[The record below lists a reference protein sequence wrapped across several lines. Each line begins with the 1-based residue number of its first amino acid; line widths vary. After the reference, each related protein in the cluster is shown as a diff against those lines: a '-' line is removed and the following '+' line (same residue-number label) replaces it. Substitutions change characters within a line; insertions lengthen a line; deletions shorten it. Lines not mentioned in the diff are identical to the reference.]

1 MLFCQGKIIDR
12 VLDIMEYKLN
22 SISCKCIFIYT
33 CFKKNRSQ
41 RQNKTEILRG
51 RGEVVLTLL
60 PGWPNLVHCNLKYC
74 NIGYSNHI
82 QYLRLQGLNYLELQ
96 IDSDFIPDI
105 YETLNCLISLSLII
119 FESIHV
125 QLWFKKKTK
134 R

>member
-1 MLFCQGKIIDR
+1 M
-12 VLDIMEYKLN
+12 
-22 SISCKCIFIYT
+22 
-33 CFKKNRSQ
+33 
-41 RQNKTEILRG
+41 
-51 RGEVVLTLL
+51 

-125 QLWFKKKTK
+125 QLWFKKKNEKINIWCSSFILLSIFIFILFILKLAENIDFFSQPEVEDDTDQ
-134 R
+134 

>member
-1 MLFCQGKIIDR
+1 MLFFCQGKLIDR
-12 VLDIMEYKLN
+12 VLDFMGYK
-22 SISCKCIFIYT
+22 F
-33 CFKKNRSQ
+33 
-41 RQNKTEILRG
+41 
-51 RGEVVLTLL
+51 
-60 PGWPNLVHCNLKYC
+60 YC

-125 QLWFKKKTK
+125 QL
-134 R
+134 